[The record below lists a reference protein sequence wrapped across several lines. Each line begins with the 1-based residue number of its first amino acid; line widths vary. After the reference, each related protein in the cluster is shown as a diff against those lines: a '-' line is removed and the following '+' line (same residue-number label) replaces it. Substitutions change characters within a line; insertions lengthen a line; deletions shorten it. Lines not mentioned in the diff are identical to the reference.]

1 MTRDE
6 AIQLLNCSLSELA
19 SQLGITT
26 AAVAKWDKDKIPPLR
41 EYQIKELATKLEKP
55 ITDSDSNLT
64 TVSNKKNEYIQGI

>member
-41 EYQIKELATKLEKP
+41 EYQIKELAAESNKLP
-55 ITDSDSNLT
+55 SSGDSNLT
-64 TVSNKKNEYIQGI
+64 PVVNKKNECIQGI

>member
-26 AAVAKWDKDKIPPLR
+26 AAVAKWDKDEIPLLR
-41 EYQIKELATKLEKP
+41 EYQIRELAAKSEKP
-55 ITDSDSNLT
+55 SSANNSNLAQAI
-64 TVSNKKNEYIQGI
+64 NKKNECIEGI

>member
-41 EYQIKELATKLEKP
+41 EYQIKELAAESKKSP
-55 ITDSDSNLT
+55 PTDVSNLALEI
-64 TVSNKKNEYIQGI
+64 NKKNECI

>member
-41 EYQIKELATKLEKP
+41 EYQIKELAAESKKSSP
-55 ITDSDSNLT
+55 TDVSNLALEI
-64 TVSNKKNEYIQGI
+64 NKKN